1 LQAPLKNNTL
11 LGVESKG
18 GTERM
23 LTMEQVYRIRNMKKF
38 EGKSLRKIS
47 QITGHDFETVKKYI
61 EKDDFNLTIRPKQ
74 RRKSKLSPY
83 RSIITTWLIKDKQ
96 APHKQQHSARRV
108 YDRLK
113 EMYGDEFDASERAV
127 RKFVADIR
135 KELQTNTDGFLPLE
149 HPPGEAQADFGKAR
163 FIENGITYDGY
174 YLNLSYPYSNGG
186 HMQLFKSANQECLL
200 EGMKVIFEHIG
211 GVPTAIWF
219 DNMSTVVKKIKE
231 YGEREL
237 TKGFLRFMMH
247 YGFQSNFCNPDSGHE
262 KGSVENKVGY
272 HRRNMLVPIPEFKD
286 LREYNKELLLKCD
299 EDMNRMHYKGH
310 GVIKDLFQEDRQEF
324 FKLPKIPFEVYLHEF
339 AKADNYGKVKFD
351 GRIYSTSPNMARR
364 QVIVKAGAYDVEIL
378 DEDCNHIIR
387 HRRLYGEEK
396 ESMNWIPYLE
406 LMSKRPTALKY
417 TGLYNQL
424 PQVLKDYLDKSD
436 YEGKKQALKLFTKM
450 TAATGFD
457 TAIEAF
463 EEAIKLGVSD
473 ADSIWATYCR
483 LTSGTLPEPEVSLP
497 ETVPELKKYSPDIK
511 IYDQLIA
518 PGGLQ
523 L

>member
-1 LQAPLKNNTL
+1 
-11 LGVESKG
+11 
-18 GTERM
+18 M
-23 LTMEQVYRIRNMKKF
+23 LTMEQVYRIRNMRNF

-47 QITGHDFETVKKYI
+47 QLTGHDFETVKKYV
-61 EKDDFNLTIRPKQ
+61 EKDDFNHTIRPKQ

-83 RSIITTWLIKDKQ
+83 RSIVKTWLIKDKQ
-96 APHKQQHSARRV
+96 APHKQQHTAKRV
-108 YDRLK
+108 YDRLT
-113 EMYGDEFDASERAV
+113 ELYGDEFNASERAV

-135 KELQTNTDGFLPLE
+135 KELQTNTEGFLPLE
-149 HPPGEAQADFGKAR
+149 HPPGEAQADFGEAR
-163 FIENGITYDGY
+163 FVENGITYDGY
-174 YLNLSYPYSNGG
+174 YLNLSYPHSNGG

-200 EGMKVIFEHIG
+200 EGMKAIFEHIG

-231 YGEREL
+231 YGERDL

-247 YGFQSNFCNPDSGHE
+247 YGFRSNFCNPDSGHE

-272 HRRNMLVPIPEFKD
+272 HL
-286 LREYNKELLLKCD
+286 
-299 EDMNRMHYKGH
+299 
-310 GVIKDLFQEDRQEF
+310 
-324 FKLPKIPFEVYLHEF
+324 YLHEF
-339 AKADNYGKVKFD
+339 AKADNYEKIKFD
-351 GRIYSTSPNMARR
+351 GRVYSTSPNMARQ
-364 QVIVKAGAYDVEIL
+364 QVIVKAGAFDVEIL
-378 DEDCNHIIR
+378 DEDCNHIIK

-424 PQVLKDYLDKSD
+424 PQILKDYLDKND
-436 YEGKKQALKLFTKM
+436 YEGKKQALKLFAKM
-450 TAATGFD
+450 TAITGLNS
-457 TAIEAF
+457 AIEAF
-463 EEAIKLGVSD
+463 EEGLKLGVSD

-497 ETVPELKKYSPDIK
+497 DTVPELKRYSPDIK
-511 IYDQLIA
+511 IYDQLII
-518 PGGLQ
+518 PGGMQ

>member
-1 LQAPLKNNTL
+1 
-11 LGVESKG
+11 
-18 GTERM
+18 M
-23 LTMEQVYRIRNMKKF
+23 
-38 EGKSLRKIS
+38 
-47 QITGHDFETVKKYI
+47 
-61 EKDDFNLTIRPKQ
+61 
-74 RRKSKLSPY
+74 
-83 RSIITTWLIKDKQ
+83 
-96 APHKQQHSARRV
+96 HKQQHTAKRV

-113 EMYGDEFDASERAV
+113 ELYGDKFSASERAV

-149 HPPGEAQADFGKAR
+149 HPPGEAQADFGEAR

-200 EGMKVIFEHIG
+200 EGMKAIFEHIG

-219 DNMSTVVKKIKE
+219 DNMSTVVKRIKE
-231 YGEREL
+231 YGERDL

-247 YGFQSNFCNPDSGHE
+247 YGFRSNFCNPDSGHE

-299 EDMNRMHYKGH
+299 KDMNRMHYKGY
-310 GVIKDLFQEDRQEF
+310 GMIKDLFQEDKQELF
-324 FKLPKIPFEVYLHEF
+324 NLPKVPFEVYLHEF
-339 AKADNYGKVKFD
+339 AKADNYGKIKFD
-351 GRIYSTSPNMARR
+351 GRIYSTSPNMARQ

-378 DEDCNHIIR
+378 DEDCNHIIK

-424 PQVLKDYLDKSD
+424 PQILKDYLDKSD
-436 YEGKKQALKLFTKM
+436 YEGKKRALKLFAKM
-450 TAATGFD
+450 TASTGINS
-457 TAIEAF
+457 AIEAF
-463 EEAIKLGVSD
+463 EEGLKLGVSD

-497 ETVPELKKYSPDIK
+497 DTVPELKKYSPDIK
-511 IYDQLIA
+511 IYDQLIV